1 MNARVFL
8 LALVTAAFMA
18 IWDADRPVAGRVKM
32 SRLQNANVPLAK
44 AGLNRSPLFAAQ
56 HAGTFQHN
64 AAPDSAS
71 SKAHTESLIPLP
83 KNLQPG
89 IWQAISRAGDTF
101 RITIERKNS
110 LTGSTEVQRSENKG
124 KNFCV
129 ITASDGIRWCFIK
142 EHSKMAQQP
151 VPPINDKPVACF
163 ARNPTS
169 QRLPERKFP
178 PNCHFPP
185 RTTCQPGNP

>member
-64 AAPDSAS
+64 AASDSAS

-151 VPPINDKPVACF
+151 SAD
-163 ARNPTS
+163 
-169 QRLPERKFP
+169 QR
-178 PNCHFPP
+178 
-185 RTTCQPGNP
+185 

>member
-1 MNARVFL
+1 
-8 LALVTAAFMA
+8 MA

-151 VPPINDKPVACF
+151 S
-163 ARNPTS
+163 ARSTIS
-169 QRLPERKFP
+169 RLPPSLATR
-178 PNCHFPP
+178 
-185 RTTCQPGNP
+185 RRSVCQNVSFLQIATSCQGQRVSRGNP